1 MVEMKYSSFSNTKCT
16 TFKHAVAIKVIQTD
30 IIYVYDL
37 PIRGTYSD
45 VGGIFSAISN
55 IKTEKASNTVSPNVI
70 FSPESGGRQ
79 KPVNVNID
87 SSTQGMMTLKK

>member
-1 MVEMKYSSFSNTKCT
+1 M
-16 TFKHAVAIKVIQTD
+16 
-30 IIYVYDL
+30 
-37 PIRGTYSD
+37 RGTYSD

-55 IKTEKASNTVSPNVI
+55 IKTENARSTVNPNVI

-87 SSTQGMMTLKK
+87 NNTHGIITLKK